1 MNRWMVLG
9 GLCGWIA
16 WAGALAGAE
25 VTTLPLGA
33 QAPDFDLPGVDGRR
47 WALKDFAGA
56 RILVVVFTCNHCPT
70 AQYYEPRLKQIVE
83 DYRPKGVALVAISPN
98 VPEAVRLDE
107 LGWSDMGDSFEE
119 MKLRARERQFNFPY
133 LYAGDAEEVSR
144 AYGPVATPHVFVFD
158 QQRRLRYVGGVD
170 DSERVERVQ
179 RHWLRE
185 ALDALLEGRDPE
197 VKQTKVVGC
206 SIKWSDKIPQ
216 NRAFLAKLAQE
227 PVGLELV
234 DEAGMRAL
242 RRNEGSG
249 KFRLV
254 AFWATWCAPC
264 VAEFGEFVTTWRM
277 YRHRDFELVTVS
289 LNRPDE
295 RDRVLEFLK
304 RQQASC
310 RNLLFGSA
318 QREALI
324 DAFDPTWQGVVPYTV
339 LIDPEGRV
347 IWRET
352 GSVDFLA
359 LRRVIV
365 RAMNER
371 KPW

>member
-1 MNRWMVLG
+1 MKWIRAVGLAWCLGWM
-9 GLCGWIA
+9 A
-16 WAGALAGAE
+16 WAAE
-25 VTTLPLGA
+25 NPPSTLPLGA
-33 QAPDFDLPGVDGRR
+33 TAPDFDLPGVDGRR
-47 WALKDFAGA
+47 WALKDFAHA

-98 VPEAVRLDE
+98 APDAVRLDE

-133 LYAGDAEEVSR
+133 LYAGDAEETAR

-158 QQRRLRYVGGVD
+158 EQRRLRYVGAVD
-170 DSERVERVQ
+170 DSERVQNVK
-179 RHWLRE
+179 RHYLRE
-185 ALDALLEGRDPE
+185 ALDALLAGQDPP

-206 SIKWSDKIPQ
+206 SVKWPDKIPQ
-216 NRAFLAKLAQE
+216 NRAFLEKLARE
-227 PVGLELV
+227 PVSLEPV
-234 DEAGMRAL
+234 DEAGLRAL
-242 RRNEGSG
+242 RRNEGTG

-254 AFWATWCAPC
+254 SFWATWCAPC
-264 VAEFGEFVTTWRM
+264 VAEFGDFITTWRM

-289 LNRPDE
+289 LNRPEE
-295 RDRVLEFLK
+295 RPRVLDFLQ

-310 RNLLFGSA
+310 RNLIFASEN
-318 QREALI
+318 REVLI

-339 LIDPEGRV
+339 LINPEGQV

-359 LRRVIV
+359 LRRLIV
-365 RAMNER
+365 RSMNER

>member
-1 MNRWMVLG
+1 MNRWALLG
-9 GLCGWIA
+9 MLGLA
-16 WAGALAGAE
+16 LYTGAATAAE
-25 VTTLPLGA
+25 VRTLPLGA
-33 QAPDFDLPGVDGRR
+33 RAPDFDLPGVDGRR
-47 WALKDFAGA
+47 WTLKDFDDAP
-56 RILVVVFTCNHCPT
+56 ILVVVFTCNHCPT

-107 LGWSDMGDSFEE
+107 LGWSDMGDSFAE
-119 MKLRARERQFNFPY
+119 MKLRARERQFNYPY

-158 QQRRLRYVGGVD
+158 DQRRLRYVGAGD
-170 DSERVERVQ
+170 DSERLEHVR

-185 ALDALLEGRDPE
+185 ALDALLAGRDPE

-216 NRAFLAKLAQE
+216 NRAFLEKLAGE
-227 PVGLELV
+227 PGGLELV
-234 DEAGMRAL
+234 DEAGLRAL
-242 RRNEGSG
+242 RLNEGSG

-254 AFWATWCAPC
+254 TFWATWCAPC

-277 YRHRDFELVTVS
+277 YRHREFDLVTVS

-295 RDRVLEFLK
+295 RERVHEFLR

-310 RNLLFGSA
+310 RNLLFASA
-318 QREALI
+318 QRDALI
-324 DAFDPTWQGVVPYTV
+324 NAFDPTWQGVLPYTV
-339 LIDPEGRV
+339 LIAPEGNV

-359 LRRVIV
+359 LRRTIV
-365 RAMNER
+365 RSLNER